1 MEHDSELSAE
11 TERVKAHLRPS
22 LVNQLLP
29 LPVSVPQAPFSS
41 GPCLW
46 FCTGLHLPSR
56 LSSQLIQAL
65 GTLTLFFSSS
75 LQSVL
80 KQSLSYFRCSA
91 LGIFF
96 GEGLLEGRG

>member
-1 MEHDSELSAE
+1 MEHDSELAAE

-80 KQSLSYFRCSA
+80 K
-91 LGIFF
+91 
-96 GEGLLEGRG
+96 